1 MEVAAEK
8 SSNSLKEG
16 WQSPKTSSALNTILD
31 KATASVRL
39 CGYDLHPT
47 YSRMDLVKFVKGS
60 LQKIGRDMVCRRPIK
75 YCLIDK
81 YNQMKY
87 AATYF
92 HYNCTISTIG
102 FIIKSPVVHDK
113 YPLNKQSER

>member
-1 MEVAAEK
+1 
-8 SSNSLKEG
+8 
-16 WQSPKTSSALNTILD
+16 
-31 KATASVRL
+31 
-39 CGYDLHPT
+39 
-47 YSRMDLVKFVKGS
+47 
-60 LQKIGRDMVCRRPIK
+60 MVCRRPIK